1 MVSDSIRNQFVEFIT
16 LQGFDDK
23 YIDRHEEKRILEVGV
38 KNDISV
44 EETLALIH
52 EIAEEKG
59 LVIERDVE
67 DKAKSVLKNAVADGK
82 ITKKEFEEA
91 FNVFKT
97 ACKGKL
103 PDQDINKRL
112 KQMME
117 TNGWQA
123 GGLFGIK
130 WYTTI

>member
-1 MVSDSIRNQFVEFIT
+1 MVSESIRNQFVEFIA

-23 YIDRHEEKRILEVGV
+23 YIDRQEEKRILEVGV

-44 EETLALIH
+44 GDSLALIR
-52 EIAEEKG
+52 EIAAEKG

-67 DKAKSVLKNAVADGK
+67 DKAKAVLKNAVADGK
-82 ITKKEFEEA
+82 VTKKEFEEA
-91 FNVFKT
+91 CAVFKT
-97 ACKGKL
+97 ACKGKI
-103 PDQDINKRL
+103 PDPEIKQRL
-112 KQMME
+112 KKMME

>member
-1 MVSDSIRNQFVEFIT
+1 MISESIHQQFVEFIT

-23 YIDRHEEKRILEVGV
+23 YIDRKEEKRILEVGV

-44 EETLALIH
+44 EESLALIH
-52 EIAEEKG
+52 EIAKDKG
-59 LVIERDVE
+59 LIIERDVE
-67 DKAKSVLKNAVADGK
+67 DKAKAILENGVADGK

-91 FNVFKT
+91 FSVFKV
-97 ACKGKL
+97 ACKGKV
-103 PDQDINKRL
+103 PDNEIKKRL

-117 TNGWQA
+117 TNEWQA

-130 WYTTI
+130 WYTNI

>member
-1 MVSDSIRNQFVEFIT
+1 MVSESIRNQFVEFIT

-23 YIDRHEEKRILEVGV
+23 YIDRQEEKRILEVGV
-38 KNDISV
+38 KNNISV
-44 EETLALIH
+44 EDTLALIH

-67 DKAKSVLKNAVADGK
+67 DKAKAVLENAVTDGK

-97 ACKGKL
+97 ACKGKV
-103 PDQDINKRL
+103 PDQEIKKRL

-123 GGLFGIK
+123 GGMFGIK

>member
-1 MVSDSIRNQFVEFIT
+1 MISKSIRDQFVEFIT

-23 YIDRHEEKRILEVGV
+23 YIDRKEEKRILEVGV

-44 EETLALIH
+44 TESLALIQ
-52 EIAEEKG
+52 EIAKDKG

-67 DKAKSVLKNAVADGK
+67 DKAKAVLESGTADGK

-91 FNVFKT
+91 FNVFKV
-97 ACKGKL
+97 ACKGKV
-103 PDQDINKRL
+103 PDQEIKQRL

-117 TNGWQA
+117 TNGWKA
-123 GGLFGIK
+123 GGMFGIK
-130 WYTTI
+130 WYTSI

>member
-1 MVSDSIRNQFVEFIT
+1 MVSESIRGQFVEFIT

-23 YIDRHEEKRILEVGV
+23 YIDRQEEKRILEVGV

-44 EETLALIH
+44 DESLALIR
-52 EIAEEKG
+52 EIAENKG

-67 DKAKSVLKNAVADGK
+67 DKAKAVLEEAVADGK

-91 FNVFKT
+91 FNVFKA
-97 ACKGKL
+97 ACKGKV
-103 PDQDINKRL
+103 PDQEIRKRL

-117 TNGWQA
+117 TNEWKA
-123 GGLFGIK
+123 GGLLGIK
-130 WYTTI
+130 WYTSI

>member
-1 MVSDSIRNQFVEFIT
+1 MVSESIRNQFVEFIA

-23 YIDRHEEKRILEVGV
+23 YIDRQEEKRILEVGV

-44 EETLALIH
+44 GDSLALIR
-52 EIAEEKG
+52 EIAAEKG

-67 DKAKSVLKNAVADGK
+67 DKAKAVLENAVADGK
-82 ITKKEFEEA
+82 IIKKEFEEA
-91 FNVFKT
+91 FAVFKT
-97 ACKGKL
+97 ACKGKI
-103 PDQDINKRL
+103 PDPEIKQRL

-123 GGLFGIK
+123 SGLFGIK